1 MFKKLLGR
9 LTGGAPPS
17 ASTTAASERWEA
29 ELLQRIE
36 EMSGE
41 DPLIGAKVG
50 GKQLAQI
57 MLATMKNEQGVH
69 AESILGA
76 LGSLAG
82 YSCQMSVRA
91 QARVQGLDET
101 APFVRARGLD
111 GKVYFFGDALNRPL
125 AEDHYSVWSIAAGG
139 AQDAGCMDIPDLG
152 EVFTH
157 VVDTVGGPEFGFP
170 RLPPEH
176 PMHDT
181 PLNYVEVFWPKF
193 FPMISKFCPNPEHW
207 PILMGLAIQDIIS
220 LSKDVLD
227 PCFALKIVMECAVP
241 MSKVDLGKGLT

>member
-9 LTGGAPPS
+9 LTGSAPPS
-17 ASTTAASERWEA
+17 AATTAASEPWEA

-69 AESILGA
+69 VESILGA

-91 QARVQGLDET
+91 QARAQGLDET
-101 APFVRARGLD
+101 APFIRVEGVD
-111 GKVYFFGDALNRPL
+111 GKLYFFGDVLNRPL
-125 AEDHYSVWSIAAGG
+125 AEDHSVWSLAAGE
-139 AQDAGCMDIPDLG
+139 AQTAGCMDIPDPG

-157 VVDTVGGPEFGFP
+157 VVNTVGGPEFGLP
-170 RLPPEH
+170 RLPQSIRCTTRP
-176 PMHDT
+176 
-181 PLNYVEVFWPKF
+181 
-193 FPMISKFCPNPEHW
+193 
-207 PILMGLAIQDIIS
+207 
-220 LSKDVLD
+220 
-227 PCFALKIVMECAVP
+227 
-241 MSKVDLGKGLT
+241 